1 MPRIDPAQLL
11 RTLSQLLSPEG
22 GIKSAEEVFNIVKI
36 RNVNKQPTKKNNK
49 FSLLF
54 LKVIQADAI
63 KLYHSKLMCVCLKV
77 PRIVKLMQKFSKKLV
92 SKCIYIHILRASEM
106 DLLELFLQQKGWDL
120 LNHW

>member
-1 MPRIDPAQLL
+1 M
-11 RTLSQLLSPEG
+11 
-22 GIKSAEEVFNIVKI
+22 
-36 RNVNKQPTKKNNK
+36 
-49 FSLLF
+49 
-54 LKVIQADAI
+54 
-63 KLYHSKLMCVCLKV
+63 MCVFYKV